1 MRALNSVVGSLSFVA
16 LVACGGSKTPV
27 IIDVPIPPDAPID
40 AFMCEFMS
48 LNIDTTMNGPIDF
61 ATDFTSGPV
70 TLNAMLTTDT
80 PPVLEFGINI
90 SGIFG
95 MNHPNTTLLMIW
107 EDKHGVFNTGT
118 AGTAGNFQGP
128 PVAGTYNLDDD
139 ANFGAGFDILTYPA
153 GSGGPDTTKTPLQA
167 YVLGNMG
174 TAKFVLSSWDV
185 KAVANQKSKF
195 AGEYD
200 NDMLAGLT
208 IDATGAGTDNGC
220 VGMATKLGFT
230 NVSVQWPGTLDAVP
244 AVKHDRWDFSRF
256 QTVQLKKPLF

>member
-1 MRALNSVVGSLSFVA
+1 MRALNSVVGSLSFVG
-16 LVACGGSKTPV
+16 LIACGGGKSPT

-40 AFMCEFMS
+40 AFMCEFMM

-70 TLNAMLTTDT
+70 TLNAMPTMDQT
-80 PPVLEFGINI
+80 PVLEFGINI

-107 EDKHGVFNTGT
+107 EDKKGVFQAPPGH
-118 AGTAGNFQGP
+118 AGNFAGP
-128 PVAGTYNLDDD
+128 PVAGTYDLDDD
-139 ANFGAGFDILTYPA
+139 NNFGAGFDILTYPA

-230 NVSVQWPGTLDAVP
+230 NVSVQWPATLPVAKP
-244 AVKHDRWDFSRF
+244 HDPRDYSRF
-256 QTVQLKKPLF
+256 PTVQLKKPIFE

>member
-1 MRALNSVVGSLSFVA
+1 
-16 LVACGGSKTPV
+16 
-27 IIDVPIPPDAPID
+27 VPIPPDAPID

-70 TLNAMLTTDT
+70 ILNAMPTTDT

-107 EDKHGVFNTGT
+107 EDKNGVFGTGT
-118 AGTAGNFQGP
+118 GTAGNFAGP
-128 PVAGTYNLDDD
+128 PVAGTYNMDSD
-139 ANFGAGFDILTYPA
+139 AMFGAGFDILTYPA

-167 YVLGNMG
+167 YVLGNQG
-174 TAKFVLSSWDV
+174 TAKFDLASWDL
-185 KAVANQKSKF
+185 KATANGMSKF
-195 AGEYD
+195 AGDYK

-220 VGMATKLGFT
+220 VGMATLLGFT
-230 NVSVQWPGTLDAVP
+230 NV
-244 AVKHDRWDFSRF
+244 AVKWPATLPVAKPHDPRDYSRF
-256 QTVQLKKPLF
+256 PTVQLKKPIFE